1 MPSGCCAYAD
11 ERGIVT
17 GDIVSPA
24 SRGKFGLSLFFVL
37 GPVSEPP
44 VREYL
49 VGRRMHRPT
58 AGEANNNGE
67 MTTGESSFCVSFT
80 SR

>member
-1 MPSGCCAYAD
+1 MPSCCCADAD

-17 GDIVSPA
+17 GDNVSSA
-24 SRGKFGLSLFFVL
+24 STGKFGLSLFFVL

-44 VREYL
+44 VGEYL
-49 VGRRMHRPT
+49 VGSRMHRAV

-67 MTTGESSFCVSFT
+67 MITGELSFCVPFT